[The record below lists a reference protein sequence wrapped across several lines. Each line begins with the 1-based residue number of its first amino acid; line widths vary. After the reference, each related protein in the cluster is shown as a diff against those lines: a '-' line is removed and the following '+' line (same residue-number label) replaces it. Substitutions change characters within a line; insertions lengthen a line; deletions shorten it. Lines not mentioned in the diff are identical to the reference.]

1 MHSVSLGVPVE
12 VVATEK
18 QPDAC
23 EFFNRYRDK
32 HVVTISAQGT
42 NEITYKKLPD
52 YPLLLA
58 WGDLLY
64 GPLDQT

>member
-1 MHSVSLGVPVE
+1 MRSVPME
-12 VVATEK
+12 VVTTEK
-18 QPDAC
+18 QPEAC

-42 NEITYKKLPD
+42 NEVTHEPPD
-52 YPLLLA
+52 CPLLLA
-58 WGDLLY
+58 WGGLLY